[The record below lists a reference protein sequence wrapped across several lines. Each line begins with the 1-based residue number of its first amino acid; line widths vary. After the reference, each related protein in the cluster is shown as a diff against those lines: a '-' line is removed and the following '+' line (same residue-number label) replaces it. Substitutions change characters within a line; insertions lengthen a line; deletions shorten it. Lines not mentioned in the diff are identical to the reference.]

1 MMTALLVASILTA
14 QPATGAASASPRSER
29 VPRTRPGVQV
39 AAWLGAALLT
49 VGVAVEFTGQAGL
62 DPRAPVTAWA
72 DAAPLNIV
80 GGFGLIG
87 AGLGF
92 ITIAAVLTP
101 WGAPPVALWLD
112 GHGGGLVVRWALP

>member
-1 MMTALLVASILTA
+1 MMTALLIASILTA
-14 QPATGAASASPRSER
+14 PPAAGTAPASPRPLAP
-29 VPRTRPGVQV
+29 VTRPGVQV

-49 VGVAVEFTGQAGL
+49 LGVAVEFTGQAGL

-112 GHGGGLVVRWALP
+112 GHGGGGLVVRWALP